1 MSNILI
7 YVMPR
12 TKGSKNKSKSKIIN
26 RNKNTNIN
34 NVHVHVEKTKT
45 RRRRTTKPR
54 EELHSN
60 PLSNSI
66 GVSRPSSQ
74 NLGFHPRGL
83 VDNAPQQP
91 TIINIQ
97 PSADLEKLQKKL
109 KKYKDKLNQN
119 KEAQDIMNKEILTN
133 ITSTPQPKQAPI
145 NVTVNPFQ
153 PTVNQEKV
161 TKEKLL
167 TKKSIVRFP
176 KSKTKAGTIFKPSEL
191 DETMSTPSATPQKPP
206 EPSEI
211 QEDKEEEDKKTKGE
225 EKKLETRYYTLK
237 GTGTK
242 GGSIVAAQIALT
254 DLNEQLKS
262 ATTHKQQKSIK
273 LRIEKK
279 EQHLKELKE
288 ELDDIMTKLQ
298 NIRSSKPRTRTSSLF
313 FDSVSSL
320 FSPAKTK

>member
-1 MSNILI
+1 
-7 YVMPR
+7 MPR

-26 RNKNTNIN
+26 KNKNTNIN

-60 PLSNSI
+60 PLSNTI
-66 GVSRPSSQ
+66 GISRPSSQ

-83 VDNAPQQP
+83 IDNSPQQP

-109 KKYKDKLNQN
+109 KKYKDKLNQT
-119 KEAQDIMNKEILTN
+119 KEAQDTVNKEILTN
-133 ITSTPQPKQAPI
+133 MTSTPQPKQAPI

-153 PTVNQEKV
+153 PTVKQEKV
-161 TKEKLL
+161 I

-206 EPSEI
+206 EPD
-211 QEDKEEEDKKTKGE
+211 EDPEEEEKRTKE
-225 EKKLETRYYTLK
+225 EKKIETRYYTLV
-237 GTGTK
+237 GNAQK
-242 GGSIVAAQIALT
+242 GGSIVTAQIAL
-254 DLNEQLKS
+254 DKLKERLQPNLNERQRNKLKTS
-262 ATTHKQQKSIK
+262 ISKQDEKIK
-273 LRIEKK
+273 EL
-279 EQHLKELKE
+279 QFELKE
-288 ELDDIMTKLQ
+288 VELKLK
-298 NIRSSKPRTRTSSLF
+298 NIRASKPRQRGGLLSAVT
-313 FDSVSSL
+313 SL

>member
-1 MSNILI
+1 
-7 YVMPR
+7 MPR

-119 KEAQDIMNKEILTN
+119 KEAQDTMNKEILTN

-153 PTVNQEKV
+153 PTVKQEKV

-176 KSKTKAGTIFKPSEL
+176 KSKTKSGTIFKPSEL
-191 DETMSTPSATPQKPP
+191 DETMSIASETPQKATPP
-206 EPSEI
+206 PSPRPTP
-211 QEDKEEEDKKTKGE
+211 QPVDE
-225 EKKLETRYYTLK
+225 EKLKREQKIKEDEKRLEARYYTLK
-237 GTGTK
+237 GNEKK
-242 GGSIVAAQIALT
+242 GGSIIATQIALIS
-254 DLNEQLKS
+254 LKEQLQT
-262 ATTHKQQKSIK
+262 ATATKQQKS
-273 LRIEKK
+273 LRVRIEKK
-279 EQHLKELKE
+279 EETLTNLKKELQE
-288 ELDDIMTKLQ
+288 TEAKLKA
-298 NIRSSKPRTRTSSLF
+298 IRAAKPRARGGILSA
-313 FDSVSSL
+313 VSNFL
-320 FSPAKTK
+320 SPAKV

>member
-1 MSNILI
+1 
-7 YVMPR
+7 MPR
-12 TKGSKNKSKSKIIN
+12 TKGSKNKSKPKIIN

-60 PLSNSI
+60 PLSNNI

-83 VDNAPQQP
+83 IDNQPQQP

-119 KEAQDIMNKEILTN
+119 KEAQDTMNKEILTN
-133 ITSTPQPKQAPI
+133 LTSAPQPTKQAPI

-153 PTVNQEKV
+153 PTVKQEK
-161 TKEKLL
+161 LP

-176 KSKTKAGTIFKPSEL
+176 KSKTKSGTIFKPSEL
-191 DETMSTPSATPQKPP
+191 DETASIASATPQKVTPP
-206 EPSEI
+206 PSPRPTP
-211 QEDKEEEDKKTKGE
+211 QPVDE
-225 EKKLETRYYTLK
+225 EKLKREQKIKEDEKRLEARFYTLK
-237 GTGTK
+237 GNEKK
-242 GGSIVAAQIALT
+242 GGSIISTQIALVS
-254 DLNEQLKS
+254 LKEQLQS
-262 ATTHKQQKSIK
+262 ATTSKLQKSLK

-279 EQHLKELKE
+279 EESLTNLKQELKE
-288 ELDDIMTKLQ
+288 TETKLKA
-298 NIRSSKPRTRTSSLF
+298 IRAAKPRARGGILSA
-313 FDSVSSL
+313 VSNFL
-320 FSPAKTK
+320 SPAKV